1 MKLYIQPV
9 VNVFQTNAYFFI
21 NEETKN
27 GFLIDPGAEGERL
40 LKIIA
45 DNDWTIEKVLL
56 THGHFD
62 HSYQAAK
69 VANTLGVSCV
79 MNQNAVNFMKDDNL
93 NLAVRYHQHV
103 IWPKKVELIDKDQL
117 ISSQDGSFGLQA
129 ISMPGHT
136 PDSQIF
142 YSEKYNFALV
152 GDTLYD
158 NDVGLTIF
166 PKGNESE
173 LVRSISQKLCSL
185 PDETKLFNGHTVP
198 MTVTQVKELLASDYG
213 III

>member
-9 VNVFQTNAYFFI
+9 VNVFQTNAYFYI
-21 NEETKN
+21 NEETKH
-27 GFLIDPGAEGERL
+27 GFLIDPGAEGDKL

-45 DNDWTIEKVLL
+45 DNGWQIEKVLL

-69 VANTLGVSCV
+69 VADALGVPCV
-79 MNQNAVNFMKDDNL
+79 MNKNAISFMKDDNL
-93 NLAVRYHQHV
+93 NLAAKYHQHV
-103 IWPKKVELIDKDQL
+103 VWPKKVELLDGDQV
-117 ISSQDGSFGLQA
+117 ISSQDGSFQLKA
-129 ISMPGHT
+129 INMPGHT

-152 GDTLYD
+152 GDALYD

-166 PKGNESE
+166 PKGNEAE
-173 LVRSISQKLCSL
+173 LLKSISQKLCALS
-185 PDETKLFNGHTVP
+185 DDTQLFNGHTAP
-198 MTVTQVKELLASDYG
+198 MTVEQVKRLLASDYG
-213 III
+213 IVV